1 MGNKFS
7 GSEIRGL
14 HKTLSDTQP
23 NLNDYVIPQKKQRAK
38 GFLSSVTAITERTDG
53 NQLALFS
60 FCEYPSQCLPSFSLA
75 ALPLPLYSVCLPLI
89 TIWAPQLLRLGG
101 PTYWPPL
108 LLPHKPRG
116 GSTCSTWK
124 AELLPPSCLVES
136 PENCCFQM
144 SMPGPTPSNYINI
157 SGGGAWGR
165 IFFGSSHNRDHCPG
179 GVN

>member
-1 MGNKFS
+1 MVKNVAFCLTCYKKA
-7 GSEIRGL
+7 GL
-14 HKTLSDTQP
+14 L
-23 NLNDYVIPQKKQRAK
+23 
-38 GFLSSVTAITERTDG
+38 
-53 NQLALFS
+53 
-60 FCEYPSQCLPSFSLA
+60 
-75 ALPLPLYSVCLPLI
+75 LPLTLTLVTCTCPWGPCCCWPVFPQEASTHWAFYTKPQHINQRSVFTIYAAFPEGRPSWISVLI
-89 TIWAPQLLRLGG
+89 PSLTSYMSSNKLFNF
-101 PTYWPPL
+101 PPL

-124 AELLPPSCLVES
+124 AELLPPSCQVES

-144 SMPGPTPSNYINI
+144 SMPGPTPSNYIDI

>member
-108 LLPHKPRG
+108 LLPHSIVMVRKAQVLRAPFLCLMCSNFGTVNIWNPRVPV
-116 GSTCSTWK
+116 SFLKRRKTLTLEDFCEEK
-124 AELLPPSCLVES
+124 
-136 PENCCFQM
+136 M
-144 SMPGPTPSNYINI
+144 
-157 SGGGAWGR
+157 R
-165 IFFGSSHNRDHCPG
+165 
-179 GVN
+179 